1 MGVPE
6 KTLITGEEILEYI
19 PQRPPVVM
27 VDTFYGIDERGCARS
42 GLTVTADNLFVADGV
57 LDECG
62 IVEHIAQSAA
72 LRAGY
77 MNRTMGRRV
86 QLGYIG
92 AVNDLKVHFPAAGE
106 QQTRHPEHGR
116 ADGDERNASFGTD
129 GMRRETRRRVPD
141 ENIPGRV
148 MVRRKKSE
156 ASLVNKTSL
165 RVRFSEVDSM
175 QIVWHGEYVRYFE
188 DGREA
193 FGREFAGLGYMDIYA
208 SGYTAPI
215 VELHLQYRK
224 PLKVNDTAVVET
236 RYIATEAAKV
246 CFEYTIRSA
255 TDGEVVAEGSSTQV
269 FLDSRGELQLLA
281 PEFYRKWKERWEV
294 K

>member
-92 AVNDLKVHFPAAGE
+92 AVNDLKVHFLPPVGSRLVTQNMVE
-106 QQTRHPEHGR
+106 QT
-116 ADGDERNASFGTD
+116 
-129 GMRRETRRRVPD
+129 
-141 ENIPGRV
+141 V
-148 MVRRKKSE
+148 MNVTLLSARTE
-156 ASLVNKTSL
+156 C
-165 RVRFSEVDSM
+165 
-175 QIVWHGEYVRYFE
+175 G
-188 DGREA
+188 G
-193 FGREFAGLGYMDIYA
+193 
-208 SGYTAPI
+208 
-215 VELHLQYRK
+215 K
-224 PLKVNDTAVVET
+224 P
-236 RYIATEAAKV
+236 
-246 CFEYTIRSA
+246 
-255 TDGEVVAEGSSTQV
+255 VAEC
-269 FLDSRGELQLLA
+269 RMKIYME
-281 PEFYRKWKERWEV
+281 E
-294 K
+294 

>member
-92 AVNDLKVHFPAAGE
+92 AVNDLKVHFLPPVSSRLVSQNMVE
-106 QQTRHPEHGR
+106 Q
-116 ADGDERNASFGTD
+116 A
-129 GMRRETRRRVPD
+129 
-141 ENIPGRV
+141 V
-148 MVRRKKSE
+148 MNVTLLSARTE
-156 ASLVNKTSL
+156 C
-165 RVRFSEVDSM
+165 
-175 QIVWHGEYVRYFE
+175 G
-188 DGREA
+188 G
-193 FGREFAGLGYMDIYA
+193 
-208 SGYTAPI
+208 
-215 VELHLQYRK
+215 K
-224 PLKVNDTAVVET
+224 P
-236 RYIATEAAKV
+236 
-246 CFEYTIRSA
+246 
-255 TDGEVVAEGSSTQV
+255 VAECRMKIY
-269 FLDSRGELQLLA
+269 LE
-281 PEFYRKWKERWEV
+281 E
-294 K
+294 